1 MKAEVSS
8 SGWIEKNK
16 DGGLTELVLDNQL
29 KVWSRMV
36 LMPEEGD
43 WVWSNTLPCAT
54 WCVMIPT
61 LQEWKINLDEFK

>member
-16 DGGLTELVLDNQL
+16 GLTELVLDNQL

-43 WVWSNTLPCAT
+43 WAL
-54 WCVMIPT
+54 
-61 LQEWKINLDEFK
+61 